1 MADPY
6 GRDKTFTGPTSTN
19 MGPITDQE
27 LETLKRVSPSRQQ
40 QLEQRAY
47 QSYIEALNRLRA
59 AEAAGNPNAMQM
71 SGAADAQ
78 NRLNAIRQPMGSG
91 SMTDAEFKAYQDAI
105 ANQIRPR
112 MRPMGSGSMT
122 DAEMRAYQDAI
133 TNQITPQMRPM
144 DSGSTSDAEF
154 DAMMRAVQSGQITP
168 GQAASMATGVADP
181 NVNAASDADMGALGA
196 LGNLPEDIN
205 DLRSFLRNLQQKGNA
220 Q

>member
-47 QSYIEALNRLRA
+47 QSYIEALGRLRA
-59 AEAAGNPNAMQM
+59 AEAEGNPDAMRM

-112 MRPMGSGSMT
+112 
-122 DAEMRAYQDAI
+122 
-133 TNQITPQMRPM
+133 MRPM

>member
-6 GRDKTFTGPTSTN
+6 GRDQTFTGPTSTN

-59 AEAAGNPNAMQM
+59 AEATGNPNAMGM

-78 NRLNAIRQPMGSG
+78 NRLNAIRQPMG
-91 SMTDAEFKAYQDAI
+91 
-105 ANQIRPR
+105 
-112 MRPMGSGSMT
+112 
-122 DAEMRAYQDAI
+122 
-133 TNQITPQMRPM
+133 
-144 DSGSTSDAEF
+144 SGSTSDAEF

-168 GQAASMATGVADP
+168 GQAATMSTGVADP
-181 NVNAASDADMGALGA
+181 TVNAASDADMGALN
-196 LGNLPEDIN
+196 NLPEDIT
-205 DLRSFLRNLQQKGNA
+205 DLGSFLRNLQQKGNA

>member
-6 GRDKTFTGPTSTN
+6 GRDQTFTGPTSTN
-19 MGPITDQE
+19 MGQITDQE

-91 SMTDAEFKAYQDAI
+91 QPGQPMGSGSMTDAEFKAYQDAI

-122 DAEMRAYQDAI
+122 DAEMRTYEVDG
-133 TNQITPQMRPM
+133 RPVRM
-144 DSGSTSDAEF
+144 TQEE
-154 DAMMRAVQSGQITP
+154 MMRAVQSGQITP

-181 NVNAASDADMGALGA
+181 TGGAMSDAGSMSDADMGALN
-196 LGNLPEDIN
+196 NLPEDIT
-205 DLRSFLRNLQQKGNA
+205 DLGSFLRNLQQKGNA

>member
-6 GRDKTFTGPTSTN
+6 GRDQTFTGPTSTN
-19 MGPITDQE
+19 MGQITDQE

-122 DAEMRAYQDAI
+122 DAEMRTYEVDG
-133 TNQITPQMRPM
+133 RPVRM
-144 DSGSTSDAEF
+144 TQEE
-154 DAMMRAVQSGQITP
+154 MMRAVQSGQITP

-181 NVNAASDADMGALGA
+181 TGGSMSDADMGALN
-196 LGNLPEDIN
+196 NLPEDIT
-205 DLRSFLRNLQQKGNA
+205 DLGSFLRNLQQKGNA

>member
-1 MADPY
+1 MAGPY

-47 QSYIEALNRLRA
+47 QSYIVALGRLRA
-59 AEAAGNPNAMQM
+59 AEAEGNPDAMRM

-122 DAEMRAYQDAI
+122 DAEMRTYEVDG
-133 TNQITPQMRPM
+133 RPVRM
-144 DSGSTSDAEF
+144 TQEE
-154 DAMMRAVQSGQITP
+154 MMRAVQSGQITP

>member
-47 QSYIEALNRLRA
+47 QSYIEALGRLRA
-59 AEAAGNPNAMQM
+59 AEAEGNPNAMQM

-91 SMTDAEFKAYQDAI
+91 SMTDAEMRTYEVDG
-105 ANQIRPR
+105 RPVR
-112 MRPMGSGSMT
+112 MT
-122 DAEMRAYQDAI
+122 QE
-133 TNQITPQMRPM
+133 
-144 DSGSTSDAEF
+144 E
-154 DAMMRAVQSGQITP
+154 MMRAVQSGQITP

>member
-6 GRDKTFTGPTSTN
+6 GRDQTFTGPTSTN

-122 DAEMRAYQDAI
+122 DAEMRTYEVDG
-133 TNQITPQMRPM
+133 RPVRM
-144 DSGSTSDAEF
+144 TQEE
-154 DAMMRAVQSGQITP
+154 MMRAVQSGQITP

>member
-6 GRDKTFTGPTSTN
+6 GRDQTFTGPTSTN

-122 DAEMRAYQDAI
+122 DAEMKTYEVDG
-133 TNQITPQMRPM
+133 RPVRM
-144 DSGSTSDAEF
+144 TQEE
-154 DAMMRAVQSGQITP
+154 MMRAVQSGQITP

>member
-91 SMTDAEFKAYQDAI
+91 SMTDAEMRTYEVDG
-105 ANQIRPR
+105 RPVR
-112 MRPMGSGSMT
+112 MT
-122 DAEMRAYQDAI
+122 QE
-133 TNQITPQMRPM
+133 
-144 DSGSTSDAEF
+144 E
-154 DAMMRAVQSGQITP
+154 MMRAVQSGQITP

-181 NVNAASDADMGALGA
+181 TAGSMDALERFAAEAGIVSDADMGALN
-196 LGNLPEDIN
+196 NLPEDIT
-205 DLRSFLRNLQQKGNA
+205 DLGSFLRNLQQKGNA

>member
-47 QSYIEALNRLRA
+47 QSYIEALGRLRA
-59 AEAAGNPNAMQM
+59 AEAEGNPDAMRM

-91 SMTDAEFKAYQDAI
+91 SMTDAEMRTYEVDG
-105 ANQIRPR
+105 RPVR
-112 MRPMGSGSMT
+112 MT
-122 DAEMRAYQDAI
+122 QE
-133 TNQITPQMRPM
+133 
-144 DSGSTSDAEF
+144 E
-154 DAMMRAVQSGQITP
+154 MMRAVQSGQITP